1 MNPRNTN
8 NAIANCLCVLVIRFP
23 LNVGPRRTPNV
34 LDCMNKKNDIIR
46 LAEYLNFVTKFHS
59 LPMVDL
65 HQRLRKL
72 NADLLLYLSSS
83 ASRPRS
89 SGDVGSPLD

>member
-8 NAIANCLCVLVIRFP
+8 NAIASCLCVLVIRFP
-23 LNVGPRRTPNV
+23 LNVGPRMASNV
-34 LDCMNKKNDIIR
+34 LGCMNKTNDIIR
-46 LAEYLNFVTKFHS
+46 LTEYLNFVRKFHN

-83 ASRPRS
+83 ASRPRR